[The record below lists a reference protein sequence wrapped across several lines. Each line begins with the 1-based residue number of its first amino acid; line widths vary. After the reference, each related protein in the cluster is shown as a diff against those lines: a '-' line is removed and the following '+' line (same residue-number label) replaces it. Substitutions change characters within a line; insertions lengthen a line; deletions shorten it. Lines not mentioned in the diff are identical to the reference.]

1 MKGYE
6 KLAKIRMEKGFSLS
20 RIAKVLNATTTQV
33 RRWESGEVKMKFHK
47 YVLLA
52 KEYNLSLDYI
62 VGLIDTPNKLN

>member
-6 KLAKIRMEKGFSLS
+6 KLAKIRMEKGYSLS